1 MLRVPWEARTSAASP
16 HPHGRLGLGIGTAP
30 AGHGS
35 LVGALATLA
44 LRVLAAAFL
53 LPTLASAQVLD
64 TALPV
69 NPTSL
74 DPHRAIEGYS
84 FMVTNQ
90 VYDTLVRLGEGGEI
104 VPGLAEAWSWP
115 EPGVLRLRLR
125 QGVRFHDGSPL
136 DAPTVAASL
145 RRLVDPATASR
156 GAFLLA
162 AVDRF
167 EVLDDHTLDLV
178 SEPPHT
184 PLLANLTFPATAIVP
199 LGAND
204 DLAREPVGT
213 GPFRFVSWRDGDVIE
228 LVRDPGYWGG
238 PPPLKRV
245 RFRVIPESAARLI
258 AFRAGDLH
266 LIHDLPPD
274 AFASLTGEPAVE
286 RVTYA
291 SDRTSYLEFNLRHPL
306 LRDVRVRRAI
316 AHALDRTLLTEAVFG
331 GLALPPRGLLS
342 PLVRYALDE
351 PDAYGYDPE
360 LARASLRQAG
370 VEGARLRL
378 DIGADGNLEVVAQYV
393 QAALAEVGIEVEIR
407 RSDFATYYELLA
419 SGQGELSL
427 GYWGSDTLD
436 PDFMLGLALHGSQI
450 GGNNS
455 AGYQQPEFDALL
467 ERGAR
472 LPDGPDRAA
481 AYRDAQERALAD
493 LPMLPLYHH
502 VGTYA
507 KRGGLEGERVVASS
521 FQLDLRDARLP
532 ADAGTP

>member
-1 MLRVPWEARTSAASP
+1 MARGST
-16 HPHGRLGLGIGTAP
+16 HG
-30 AGHGS
+30 
-35 LVGALATLA
+35 GALVSPACSDAISTRSARLRR
-44 LRVLAAAFL
+44 LVRVLVATPLVAAFL
-53 LPTLASAQVLD
+53 GVPAPATAQTLL
-64 TALPV
+64 TATPV

-90 VYDTLVRLGEGGEI
+90 IYDTLVRLGEGGEI

-125 QGVRFHDGSPL
+125 QGVRFHDGSQL
-136 DAPTVAASL
+136 DAATVAASL

-167 EVLDDHTLDLV
+167 EVLDDHTLELV
-178 SEPPHT
+178 SAPPHT

-199 LGAND
+199 LGAGD
-204 DLAREPVGT
+204 ELARQPVGT

-228 LVRDPGYWGG
+228 LRRHAEYWAEPALLEG
-238 PPPLKRV
+238 V
-245 RFRVIPESAARLI
+245 RFRVMPERAAQLI

-266 LIHDLPPD
+266 LVHDLPPD
-274 AFASLTGEPAVE
+274 AFASLADEPGVE
-286 RVTYA
+286 RVTYS
-291 SDRTSYLEFNLRHPL
+291 SDRTSYLTFNLRHPL
-306 LRDVRVRRAI
+306 LSDLRVRRAI
-316 AHALDRTLLTEAVFG
+316 AHALDRELLTDAVFR

-342 PLVRYALDE
+342 PLVRYALDQ
-351 PDAYGYDPE
+351 PDAYVHDPG
-360 LARASLRQAG
+360 LARALLREVGA
-370 VEGARLRL
+370 EGAHLRL
-378 DIGADGNLEVVAQYV
+378 DIGADSDLDVIAQYV

-407 RSDFATYYELLA
+407 RSDFAAYYELLA

-436 PDFMLGLALHGSQI
+436 PDFVLGLALHSSQV

-455 AGYQQPEFDALL
+455 AGYRQPEFDALL
-467 ERGAR
+467 ERAAR

-521 FQLDLRDARLP
+521 FQLDLRAARLP
-532 ADAGTP
+532 ADPGTP